1 MTLDLKKKTKKNAN
15 TTTSS
20 TTAPTAI
27 AWKFFN
33 DSSLSDNDK
42 STFSSSLLFAS
53 HKLADSYFDKYK
65 NLVALP
71 ELLSPLLDIIRL
83 IRPQGNILTLKKLS
97 KNILILLYYS
107 SSSR

>member
-1 MTLDLKKKTKKNAN
+1 LKKKTKKNAN
-15 TTTSS
+15 TTSS
-20 TTAPTAI
+20 TPAPTAI

-53 HKLADSYFDKYK
+53 HKLADTYFDKYK

-83 IRPQGNILTLKKLS
+83 IRPQGNIHTLKTIKEYT
-97 KNILILLYYS
+97 NITIILP
-107 SSSR
+107 SR

>member
-1 MTLDLKKKTKKNAN
+1 MKKKTKKNASTSN
-15 TTTSS
+15 TPT
-20 TTAPTAI
+20 PTAI

-53 HKLADSYFDKYK
+53 HKLADTYFDKYK
-65 NLVALP
+65 NLIALP

-83 IRPQGNILTLKKLS
+83 IRPQGKYILENYQNNTNIT
-97 KNILILLYYS
+97 NPY
-107 SSSR
+107 R